1 MKNFLLW
8 GSRNKKKISRR
19 IFVIYFIGWEK
30 ERPLKGKKR
39 IPEIL
44 NNNKVFVS
52 SVHCS
57 KCLILSEVSEIE
69 IEREKKNFHLFLF
82 GFVLQMDLKKEKFF
96 TLNFDLWSQVW
107 ACTQLQKIYI

>member
-8 GSRNKKKISRR
+8 GSRNKKKTSRR

-57 KCLILSEVSEIE
+57 KCLILSEVSEVSE
-69 IEREKKNFHLFLF
+69 WNRNREREKNFHLFLF

-96 TLNFDLWSQVW
+96 TLNFDLWS
-107 ACTQLQKIYI
+107 

>member
-69 IEREKKNFHLFLF
+69 IEREKKNFHLFLS

>member
-57 KCLILSEVSEIE
+57 KCLILSEVSEVSE
-69 IEREKKNFHLFLF
+69 WNRNREREKKFSLVSFWFCVTNGFKERKIFH
-82 GFVLQMDLKKEKFF
+82 
-96 TLNFDLWSQVW
+96 S
-107 ACTQLQKIYI
+107 

>member
-1 MKNFLLW
+1 MRKRKA
-8 GSRNKKKISRR
+8 SKR
-19 IFVIYFIGWEK
+19 E
-30 ERPLKGKKR
+30 KR

-69 IEREKKNFHLFLF
+69 REREKKFSLVSFWFCVTNGFKERKIFH
-82 GFVLQMDLKKEKFF
+82 
-96 TLNFDLWSQVW
+96 S
-107 ACTQLQKIYI
+107 